1 MNDCKHFLAITGNA
15 RGEGIGWGCKEE
27 RACSLKNHLP
37 PSPLPQSQDGAHP
50 HEPTTL
56 PHPGPQREGLMP
68 PPPPP
73 AGGHRPMRASCDED
87 PGNQAASPPP
97 RRGDNSVASPPSISR
112 SCNQHQPQKH
122 SQKQKTCV
130 VQVLPCQDSAFPRAS
145 DATGMSEYTLCG
157 GRGHLALCP
166 ACSVQAKSRLKA
178 WSSAPSP
185 GHGGS
190 KA

>member
-1 MNDCKHFLAITGNA
+1 MNDCKHFLANNWQREGRGNRVGVQRRKGLQSEESPSTLPFA
-15 RGEGIGWGCKEE
+15 PESGWGSPS
-27 RACSLKNHLP
+27 RAYHP
-37 PSPLPQSQDGAHP
+37 PSPQ
-50 HEPTTL
+50 PTER
-56 PHPGPQREGLMP
+56 GPNASTST
-68 PPPPP
+68 P